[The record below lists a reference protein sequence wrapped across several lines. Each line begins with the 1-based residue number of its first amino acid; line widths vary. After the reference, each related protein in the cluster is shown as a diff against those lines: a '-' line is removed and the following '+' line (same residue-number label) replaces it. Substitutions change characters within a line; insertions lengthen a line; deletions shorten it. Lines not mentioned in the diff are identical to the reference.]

1 MSNRPAAGGG
11 GAAHTIAPGGAAP
24 FGVTGRQ
31 RRLLQL
37 RDELAAVRAALD
49 SVSAA
54 GQTLAG
60 AEAERRLTAEE
71 HERAAR
77 LGTEGARLRW
87 ELRRLWLEFE
97 VLRSERW
104 SAG

>member
-1 MSNRPAAGGG
+1 MSNRPVTGGV
-11 GAAHTIAPGGAAP
+11 GAAHTIEPGGAAP

-37 RDELAAVRAALD
+37 RDELAVVRAALD

-54 GQTLAG
+54 GQTLAS

-71 HERAAR
+71 RERAAR
-77 LGTEGARLRW
+77 MSSEGARLRW

-97 VLRSERW
+97 VLRGERW
-104 SAG
+104 STG